1 MINSNSILMSH
12 KTLDYLWEKQKVTM
26 NNIANVE
33 TPGFKTKYVTFED
46 ELRRKLSSVKKNT
59 SSNIRNEILDANI
72 TIRSN
77 DNESNKMDGNNVN
90 LDVENVELARTTLQ
104 YEYVLKSINDDFAR
118 LRTAV
123 KGQ

>member
-1 MINSNSILMSH
+1 MSH